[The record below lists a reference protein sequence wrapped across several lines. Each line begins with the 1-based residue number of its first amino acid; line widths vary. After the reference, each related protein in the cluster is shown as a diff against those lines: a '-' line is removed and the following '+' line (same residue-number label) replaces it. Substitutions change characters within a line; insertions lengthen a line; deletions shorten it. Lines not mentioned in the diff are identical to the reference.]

1 MPVGPLINT
10 FATLL
15 GALLGVWLRRYLPDG
30 LKKQLP
36 ATFGLLSLGMG
47 VMMTAK
53 TSLLPPV
60 ILAVLIG
67 HILGEICALEKN
79 IERAA
84 VGVNGYLVRWFPA
97 DVKGTEQ
104 YYKDFISVLV
114 LFSASGTGIF
124 GAMNEG
130 ITHDSTLLVA
140 KAILDFCT
148 ALIFA
153 TSLGMIVTVTVI
165 PQFMILMGLYF
176 LGRFIM
182 PYTSPELIADFSGC
196 GGIIMMATGLRIC
209 QIKQFS
215 IANMLPALLIVMP
228 LSYYWRSWF

>member
-1 MPVGPLINT
+1 M
-10 FATLL
+10 
-15 GALLGVWLRRYLPDG
+15 GVWLRRYLPDG

-47 VMMTAK
+47 VIMTAK

-60 ILAVLIG
+60 ILAVLLG
-67 HILGEICALEKN
+67 HILGEICTLEKR
-79 IERAA
+79 IEKAA
-84 VGVNGYLVRWFPA
+84 VRVHTYLLRWFPA
-97 DVKGTEQ
+97 DVKGLEQ

-130 ITHDSTLLVA
+130 ITHDSTLLLA

-153 TSLGMIVTVTVI
+153 TSLGLIVSVTVI
-165 PQFMILMGLYF
+165 PQFIILMSLYF
-176 LGRFIM
+176 LGRIIIA
-182 PYTSPELIADFSGC
+182 YTNPALIADFSGC

-209 QIKQFS
+209 QVKHFS